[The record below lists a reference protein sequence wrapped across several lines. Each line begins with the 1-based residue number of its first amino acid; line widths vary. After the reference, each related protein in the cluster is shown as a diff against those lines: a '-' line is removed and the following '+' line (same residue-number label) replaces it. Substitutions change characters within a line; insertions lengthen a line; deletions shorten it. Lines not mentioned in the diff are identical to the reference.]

1 MADEVVLGLIG
12 CGGMMGAHVNGY
24 KALWN
29 AGLRDFR
36 IAATCDIE
44 VARAEKLATD
54 VAAFQGAKPTVYT
67 DFQKMLDAE
76 KSLDAADLS
85 LVHRDHHKVA
95 IPCLQAGKHVTIEKP
110 LAITCRAAKAIIDA
124 AKKAKR
130 LLQTAENYR
139 RAPDQ
144 RAIRWAL
151 ANQRIGGLRMLYWI
165 DVGERL
171 WYWAWRDHRDLAGGG
186 WSMDG
191 GVHFADLFRYH
202 VGDVKSLY
210 AVSCA
215 HFPTRYRKHETLEE
229 PIAATVE
236 DTTLAVI
243 EFDNGVNGQWTS
255 TMAAPGRG
263 FNQRAIYGSK
273 GSINWGVG
281 LKTRTEEVAMADLIE
296 QHNKAL
302 SGDEREKLFPR
313 GVTDAVATELWEFV
327 QAIQGKAKIE
337 TDGVEGLKALAI
349 CMAIYESSWLG
360 KPVEVA
366 KVELCK
372 IENYQADLNE
382 AAGLK

>member
-44 VARAEKLATD
+44 AGRAERLAAD
-54 VAAFQGAKPTVYT
+54 IEAFQGTRPTVYT
-67 DFQKMLDAE
+67 DFEKMLAAE
-76 KSLDAADLS
+76 GNLDACDLS

-95 IPCLQAGKHVTIEKP
+95 IPCLKAKKHVTIEKP
-110 LAITCRAAKAIIDA
+110 LAITCRAAKAIIAA

-139 RAPDQ
+139 RAPDN
-144 RAIRWAL
+144 RAIHWAL
-151 ANQRIGGLRMLYWI
+151 ANKRIGDLRMLYWI

-171 WYWAWRDHRDLAGGG
+171 WYWAWREHRELAGGG

-202 VGDVKSLY
+202 VGDVKTLY
-210 AVSCA
+210 AVSRA
-215 HFPTRYRKHETLEE
+215 HFPTRYRDSAKLAD
-229 PIAATVE
+229 PVQATVE
-236 DTTLAVI
+236 DTTLAVL
-243 EFDNGVNGQWTS
+243 EFANGVSGEWSSTS
-255 TMAAPGRG
+255 AAPGLG
-263 FNQRAIYGSK
+263 FNQRVVYGSE
-273 GSINWGVG
+273 GSLAWGVG
-281 LKTRTEEVAMADLIE
+281 LKTRSQQTTMGALLEEHKQAMTE
-296 QHNKAL
+296 
-302 SGDEREKLFPR
+302 DEREKLFPR
-313 GVTDAVATELWEFV
+313 GVTDTVATELWEFI
-327 QAIQGKAKIE
+327 QAIQGKATLE

-349 CMAIYESSWLG
+349 CMAIYESSWLNA
-360 KPVEVA
+360 PVKIA
-366 KVELCK
+366 DVESCK

-382 AAGLK
+382 AGGL